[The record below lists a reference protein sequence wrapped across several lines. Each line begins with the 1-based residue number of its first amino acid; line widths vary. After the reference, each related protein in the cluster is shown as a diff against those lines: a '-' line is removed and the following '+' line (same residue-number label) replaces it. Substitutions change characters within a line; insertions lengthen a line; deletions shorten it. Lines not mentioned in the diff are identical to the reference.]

1 MCCRHTELGLV
12 IHQYFVAQCN
22 KLFSLEKRRH
32 RGYLIVAVQ
41 YLKGGCRKEWDRLL
55 SRVCWDGTWGNG
67 FKLREGRFRLNIRE
81 VFYTVGSEAVAQV
94 AQRGGGAPSLQTAK
108 VRGWAVSK

>member
-32 RGYLIVAVQ
+32 QGYLIVAVQ

-67 FKLREGRFRLNIRE
+67 FKLREGRFRLNIEKVFTLWAVRQWHRLPRE
-81 VFYTVGSEAVAQV
+81 VVVPHPCRQPRSRDG
-94 AQRGGGAPSLQTAK
+94 L
-108 VRGWAVSK
+108 